1 MNRRSVL
8 FAMGATSLSAGAIFG
23 SGAFTTIEADRSVE
37 LGVSND
43 SDAQVAFK
51 RGSGTGA
58 DRIINKDTDAE
69 SIEVIQFNQEKL
81 NRQAKTVFK
90 RAIKIENNT
99 ESLSIELYVSK
110 DAETSDSDTLDIS
123 DGPLDFRTPDG
134 EETTSGG
141 DGSIVGTE
149 NDQSITI
156 GAESSAELDIVVDL
170 RGDDIIDGTT
180 TAEDNLGDISQVTFV
195 VNANEN
201 SNET

>member
-58 DRIINKDTDAE
+58 DRIINKDTDAG
-69 SIEVIQFNQEKL
+69 SIEVIQFNQENL

-90 RAIKIENNT
+90 RAIKIKNNT
-99 ESLSIELYVSK
+99 NSLSIELYVSK

-123 DGPLDFRTPDG
+123 DGPLDFRTPDV

-180 TAEDNLGDISQVTFV
+180 TAENNLGDISQVTFV

>member
-58 DRIINKDTDAE
+58 DRIINKDTDAG
-69 SIEVIQFNQEKL
+69 SIEVIQFNQENL

-149 NDQSITI
+149 SDQTITI
-156 GAESSAELDIVVDL
+156 GAESSAELDVVVDL
-170 RGDDIIDGTT
+170 LEDDIIDDTT
-180 TAEDNLGDISQVTFV
+180 DAEDNLENISQVTFV